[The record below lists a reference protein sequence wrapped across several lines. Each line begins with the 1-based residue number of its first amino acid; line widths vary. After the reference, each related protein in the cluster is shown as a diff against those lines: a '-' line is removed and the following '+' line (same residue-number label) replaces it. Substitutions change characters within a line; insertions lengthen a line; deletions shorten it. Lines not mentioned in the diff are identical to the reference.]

1 MAYASHA
8 VRSIREEPIPGET
21 VRLVVTPADDA
32 DVGALRDAL
41 DPIGEAVDEL
51 PFDRLLV
58 AVDHER
64 VGAVCELD
72 AAGAVETDATIGY
85 PS

>member
-1 MAYASHA
+1 MPYVSHA
-8 VRSIREEPIPGET
+8 VRSIREDPIPGET

-32 DVGALRDAL
+32 DRADLRAAL
-41 DPIGEAVDEL
+41 DPIGEVVDEL

-64 VGAVCELD
+64 VGDVCALD
-72 AAGAVETDATIGY
+72 AAEAVETDATIGY

>member
-1 MAYASHA
+1 MAYVSHA

-21 VRLVVTPADDA
+21 VRLVVTAADDA
-32 DVGALRDAL
+32 DIADLRAAL
-41 DPIGEAVDEL
+41 DPLGEVVDEL

-58 AVDHER
+58 AVDHDR
-64 VGAVCELD
+64 VGAVCTLD
-72 AAGAVETDATIGY
+72 AASAVETDATIGF